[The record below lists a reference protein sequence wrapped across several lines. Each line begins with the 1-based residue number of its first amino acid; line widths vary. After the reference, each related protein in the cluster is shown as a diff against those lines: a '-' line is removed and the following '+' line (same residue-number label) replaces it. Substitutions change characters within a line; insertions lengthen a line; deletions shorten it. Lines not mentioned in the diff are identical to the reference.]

1 MKSAEFDALVSG
13 STASTATS
21 GRSGPNGGA
30 KRRNGFPPITRE
42 SRRRTRRGLLV
53 LLLALLLLFLGYRF
67 FVRPLLVDESP
78 PPPPSRPP
86 SRRPST
92 TTAAPASS
100 SESTSPAP
108 PPVDEPRPDIILRP
122 PEMTWN
128 AGTERPTVEI
138 DSTFDIRADLAPTNQ
153 TKHAAGGQQPSFDGG
168 FHPRIHAVAVG
179 EQTGRVPS
187 AISTTRAPSTTRR
200 PPSTAP
206 PTTSTR
212 QPPVEEDDEDENLAW
227 FPHKPRR
234 PSFAST
240 TTKRPPTTTTGRSRG
255 TAGGHVGHPH
265 ANAGG
270 GGRNPPTST
279 VDSDLDLRDVIN
291 QVDTQNQ
298 SDVPPWRRVPHW
310 MPPATAPPKPPIQV
324 KLSVHA
330 TVHTVPGEDS
340 KAKGRATHPED
351 PRRWDGTPVIVTALL
366 DIGRGEWQR
375 FTRPYDLYL
384 SYLKN
389 LLRVDN
395 RFIIYCDRAAAEYL
409 SSQLDLDERRIQLVR
424 IELADLP
431 FYRERDAIKRILEHE
446 QTYWSDQWDERFKEH
461 PEAISADYN
470 LLVNSKPYLMYN
482 ASIISVFKADFFV
495 WVDAGYGHGS
505 TDVIPEGVWDP
516 ELPAGKI
523 SLIQVTGPHDKAE
536 KYTLDKV
543 YRLKRDVISGGF
555 LAGDVPTIR
564 RFVVFFQKVF
574 IEKMLDNYRV
584 DDDQTTLLLTI
595 VDYRSEFNLIHA
607 GWFDGF
613 RMLPSRRRH

>member
-1 MKSAEFDALVSG
+1 
-13 STASTATS
+13 
-21 GRSGPNGGA
+21 
-30 KRRNGFPPITRE
+30 
-42 SRRRTRRGLLV
+42 
-53 LLLALLLLFLGYRF
+53 
-67 FVRPLLVDESP
+67 
-78 PPPPSRPP
+78 
-86 SRRPST
+86 
-92 TTAAPASS
+92 
-100 SESTSPAP
+100 
-108 PPVDEPRPDIILRP
+108 
-122 PEMTWN
+122 MTWN

-153 TKHAAGGQQPSFDGG
+153 TKHAAGGQAASFARVGFPG

-179 EQTGRVPS
+179 GQTGRVPS
-187 AISTTRAPSTTRR
+187 TISTTRAPSTTRR
-200 PPSTAP
+200 PPSPAP
-206 PTTSTR
+206 PSTSTR
-212 QPPVEEDDEDENLAW
+212 PPPLEEDDEDENLAW

-234 PSFAST
+234 PSSRFDDNDQTAR
-240 TTKRPPTTTTGRSRG
+240 RPRQRL
-255 TAGGHVGHPH
+255 AARDGHVGHPH
-265 ANAGG
+265 ANVGG

-298 SDVPPWRRVPHW
+298 SEVPPWRRVPHW

-330 TVHTVPGEDS
+330 TVHTVPGERWERKDQLFYSDYS
-340 KAKGRATHPED
+340 KAKGRPSHPED

-395 RFIIYCDRAAAEYL
+395 RFIIYCDRAAAEWT
-409 SSQLDLDERRIQLVR
+409 STSGGIQLVR

-446 QTYWSDQWDERFKEH
+446 QAYWSDQWDKRFKEH
-461 PEAISADYN
+461 PEGDVRR
-470 LLVNSKPYLMYN
+470 LQRGCVNSKPSLNYTFNFQKLYN

-495 WVDAGYGHGS
+495 WVDVGYGHGS

-564 RFVVFFQKVF
+564 RFAVFFQKS
-574 IEKMLDNYRV
+574 KRCWTSTGW
-584 DDDQTTLLLTI
+584 TTTKRPLLLTI
-595 VDYRSEFNLIHA
+595 VDYRQ
-607 GWFDGF
+607 
-613 RMLPSRRRH
+613 RV